1 MRVQHKVT
9 KEYAT
14 AFQIKRP
21 ADVVWDIIYDSDQD
35 EVPFRYSDMGFK
47 EWFTELPAA
56 KYTLKLDTNNKVAG
70 IANDDRDNVNSPK
83 HYTSGHVE
91 TIYAIENV
99 LGPEGFKAYCMGN
112 YMKYMA
118 RHQHKNGEED
128 LKKAQVY
135 LNWLTNGLPAPV
147 NGKLP
152 K

>member
-1 MRVQHKVT
+1 MRVQHKAT
-9 KEYAT
+9 GEYAT
-14 AFQIKRP
+14 AHEDLNGYK
-21 ADVVWDIIYDSDQD
+21 VVFDKD
-35 EVPFRYSDMGFK
+35 EELGLYFWYSK
-47 EWFTELPAA
+47 EELEKWLVRLPEA
-56 KYTLKLDTNNKVAG
+56 KYTLKLDANGKVAG

-83 HYTSGHVE
+83 HYTNGHVE

-152 K
+152 KE

>member
-1 MRVQHKVT
+1 MRVQHVGT

-14 AFQIKRP
+14 ASR
-21 ADVVWDIIYDSDQD
+21 DVGPEDTVWKVVYDSDVDRAPIQYTNSAFKSWFI
-35 EVPFRYSDMGFK
+35 EVP
-47 EWFTELPAA
+47 ET
-56 KYTLKLDTNNKVAG
+56 KYTLKKDANGKVEG

>member
-1 MRVQHKVT
+1 MRVQHRLS
-9 KEYAT
+9 KE
-14 AFQIKRP
+14 P
-21 ADVVWDIIYDSDQD
+21 AKAYPEDLNYWIVEYDGY
-35 EVPFRYSDMGFK
+35 PRNAYRY
-47 EWFTELPAA
+47 TEKDFHENFIVLSESPSA
-56 KYTLKLDTNNKVAG
+56 KYTLKLDAAGKVAG

-99 LGPEGFKAYCMGN
+99 LGKEGFKAYCMGN

-118 RHQHKNGEED
+118 RHQLKNGEED

-135 LNWLTNGLPAPV
+135 LKWYTDGLPAPV

>member
-1 MRVQHKVT
+1 MRARHKASNEEVEAT
-9 KEYAT
+9 LLDGVIWEVEYIDT
-14 AFQIKRP
+14 GFSYSYSR
-21 ADVVWDIIYDSDQD
+21 D
-35 EVPFRYSDMGFK
+35 EFFK
-47 EWFTELPAA
+47 WFEPLSEEPQAM
-56 KYTLKLDTNNKVAG
+56 YTLKLDTDGKVAG

-83 HYTSGHVE
+83 HYTRGHVE

-152 K
+152 KE